1 MKNVANLLAVIGI
14 LLVIYSILGRF
25 IGGVTIGLGIFKIQ
39 ALSGLVV
46 GNSLMLIAVVI
57 KLTGK

>member
-14 LLVIYSILGRF
+14 LVVIYSILGRF
-25 IGGVTIGLGIFKIQ
+25 LGDATIGLGLFKIQ
-39 ALSGLVV
+39 AASGLVLA
-46 GNSLMLIAVVI
+46 NSLMLIAVLI

>member
-1 MKNVANLLAVIGI
+1 MKNLGNLLAVIGI

-25 IGGVTIGLGIFKIQ
+25 VGSATIGLGIVQVQ
-39 ALSGLVV
+39 ATSGLIL
-46 GNSLMLIAVVI
+46 GNSLMLIAVLI

>member
-1 MKNVANLLAVIGI
+1 MKNLANLLAVIGI

-25 IGGVTIGLGIFKIQ
+25 VGGTTIGLGLLRVQ
-39 ALSGLVV
+39 ATSGLILA
-46 GNSLMLIAVVI
+46 NSLMVIAVLI

>member
-1 MKNVANLLAVIGI
+1 MKNLVNLLAAIGI

-25 IGGVTIGLGIFKIQ
+25 IGGTTIGLGIVHVQ
-39 ALSGLVV
+39 ATSGLIL
-46 GNSLMLIAVVI
+46 GNSLMLIALLI